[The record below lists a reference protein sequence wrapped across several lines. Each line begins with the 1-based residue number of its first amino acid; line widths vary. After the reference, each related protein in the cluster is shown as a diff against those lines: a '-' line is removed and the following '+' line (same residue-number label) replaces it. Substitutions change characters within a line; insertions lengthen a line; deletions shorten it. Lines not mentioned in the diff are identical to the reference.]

1 MILIKLMTTPND
13 TSGNNGTIIMD
24 ATCVPSDISYPQDL
38 NLLNEA
44 RENLEKI
51 IDNLNKDFKGKKART
66 YRKVTKKRILEN
78 FKSKKKPTKKLRKV
92 IRKQLGYIHIEI

>member
-1 MILIKLMTTPND
+1 MIIESGSKDNDSDKTDDDSND

-51 IDNLNKDFKGKKART
+51 IDNLNKDFKR
-66 YRKVTKKRILEN
+66 
-78 FKSKKKPTKKLRKV
+78 
-92 IRKQLGYIHIEI
+92 